1 MPVKKVSGKSK
12 KNDNLKLWDSVS
24 ETNPAITKHVE
35 TRGGFT
41 AIDAYSQIKE
51 ATKLWGS
58 FGHKWGLRDLCYTFT
73 YDGDKPIGI
82 ALVATFFYP
91 INSIEV
97 KFPTSSDMTY
107 KPGNDCYKKL
117 STDVLTKAL
126 SRLGFNSDVF
136 EGKFDDNKYVA
147 EMKAKYSDTVS
158 DVKVFTPNSVAMEL
172 LERIAFAYVEVDG
185 IYFQDHKVD
194 MDKLKA
200 AVFNKYGKYP
210 SKESAVDKI
219 VNEIEAKD
227 VSVKKEK

>member
-1 MPVKKVSGKSK
+1 MPAKKVNK

-24 ETNPAITKHVE
+24 ETNPSITKRVE

-58 FGHKWGLRDLCYTFT
+58 FGCKWGLRDLCYTFT

-91 INSIEV
+91 INSTEV
-97 KFPTSSDMTY
+97 KFPTSSDMAY

-126 SRLGFNSDVF
+126 SRLGYNADVF
-136 EGKFDDNKYVA
+136 LGKFDSNKYVA
-147 EMKAKYSDTVS
+147 EMKAKYSNIVP
-158 DVKVFTPNSVAMEL
+158 DVKVFTPDAKAMEL
-172 LERIAFAYVEVDG
+172 LDKIAAKYVEVDG
-185 IYFQDHKVD
+185 IYFQDNVVD

-210 SKESAVDKI
+210 SKEGAVDKI
-219 VNEIEAKD
+219 VNEIESKD
-227 VSVKKEK
+227 VSVKK

>member
-1 MPVKKVSGKSK
+1 MPVKKTSGESK
-12 KNDNLKLWDSVS
+12 KSSNLKLWDSVS
-24 ETNPAITKHVE
+24 ETNPAITKRVE

-58 FGHKWGLRDLCYTFT
+58 FGSKWGLRDLCYTFT

-91 INSIEV
+91 INSTEV
-97 KFPTSSDMTY
+97 KFPTSSDMAY

-126 SRLGFNSDVF
+126 SRLGYNADVF
-136 EGKFDDNKYVA
+136 LGKFDSNKYVA
-147 EMKAKYSDTVS
+147 EMTAKYNDAVP
-158 DVKVFTPNSVAMEL
+158 DVKVFTPDAKAIKL
-172 LERIAFAYVEVDG
+172 LDKIAAKYVEVDG
-185 IYFQDHKVD
+185 IYFVNHIVD
-194 MDKLKA
+194 KSKLAA
-200 AVFNKYGKYP
+200 AVFNRYGKYP

-219 VNEIEAKD
+219 VNEIDVKE
-227 VSVKKEK
+227 VSVKKS